1 MLETNWQV
9 AAWQGCCIEIR
20 GDLCKLFS
28 RMNLFEFDLK
38 TTTFGCGYGYISNK
52 QQNTLVQIMKFCS
65 KCDMLY
71 KQALALFFFTKN
83 SQLKK
88 YCLNF

>member
-1 MLETNWQV
+1 MCGFYCHPDQEAREGKKPLFCMLETNWQV

-28 RMNLFEFDLK
+28 RMNLFEFDSK

-65 KCDMLY
+65 KCDML
-71 KQALALFFFTKN
+71 
-83 SQLKK
+83 
-88 YCLNF
+88 